1 MAQSPS
7 LPKYLQ
13 DDDVS
18 QECRDLLPSLPS
30 EQGWVGTTLH
40 LYQGFWVGPR
50 HLKGVLA
57 CQRHFRAQDT
67 DILLV
72 TTPKSGTTWLK
83 AILFALLNRTKYSGS
98 GSQGQHPLL
107 NHNPHDLVPFLEL
120 KLYVEQ
126 DTPDLASL
134 PPPRLFAT
142 HLPYQSLPQ
151 PVRDSKCKLVYLCR
165 NPKDTCVSL
174 WHFTNKLR
182 PKERGENSLQESLDR
197 FCRGVS
203 LFGPYWDHVLG
214 YHKASSETPEKVL
227 FLKYE
232 DMKEDPY
239 ANLRRLAGFLEC
251 PFSQEELREGMVD
264 EILRLCS
271 FDNLS
276 GLEVNKRGK
285 LASGEENKAFFR
297 RGEVGDW
304 VNYLSV
310 DIAEKIDRVGEEK
323 LHGSGLKL

>member
-1 MAQSPS
+1 MPQSPS

-13 DDDVS
+13 DDDIS
-18 QECRDLLPSLPS
+18 QECSDLLPSLQC
-30 EQGWVGTTLH
+30 EQGWLGASLH

-83 AILFALLNRTKYSGS
+83 AILFTLLNRTKYSGS
-98 GSQGQHPLL
+98 GSQLQHPLL
-107 NHNPHDLVPFLEL
+107 SQNPHDLVPFLEL
-120 KLYVEQ
+120 NLYIEQ
-126 DTPDLASL
+126 DVPDLASL

-142 HLPYQSLPQ
+142 HLAYQSLPQ
-151 PVRDSKCKLVYLCR
+151 SVRDSKCKLVYLCR

-182 PKERGENSLQESLDR
+182 PKDRGENSLQEALDR

-214 YHKASSETPEKVL
+214 YHKVSSETPEKAL

-232 DMKEDPY
+232 DMKEDPR
-239 ANLRRLAGFLEC
+239 ASLKRLAGFLEC
-251 PFSQEELREGMVD
+251 PFSEDELRDGTVD
-264 EILRLCS
+264 DILRLCS
-271 FDNLS
+271 FDSLS
-276 GLEVNKRGK
+276 GLEVNMSGK

-310 DIAEKIDRVGEEK
+310 DMAERIDRVVEEK
-323 LHGSGLKL
+323 LHGSGLRL

>member
-1 MAQSPS
+1 MPQSPS

-13 DDDVS
+13 EDDIS
-18 QECRDLLPSLPS
+18 QECRDLLPSLPR
-30 EQGWVGTTLH
+30 EQGWVGTSLH

-50 HLKGVLA
+50 YLKGALA
-57 CQRHFRAQDT
+57 YQRHFKARDP

-98 GSQGQHPLL
+98 GLQRQHPLL
-107 NHNPHDLVPFLEL
+107 SQNPHDLVPFLEL
-120 KLYVEQ
+120 KLYLEQ
-126 DTPDLASL
+126 DVPDLASL

-142 HLPYQSLPQ
+142 HLSYQSLPQ
-151 PVRDSKCKLVYLCR
+151 SLRDSSCKLVYSCR
-165 NPKDTCVSL
+165 NPKDTFVSL
-174 WHFTNKLR
+174 WHFANKLR
-182 PKERGENSLQESLDR
+182 SKDKGENLLQESLDR

-203 LFGPYWDHVLG
+203 LFGPYWDQVLG
-214 YHKASSETPEKVL
+214 YHKVSSETPEKML

-232 DMKEDPY
+232 DMKENPC

-251 PFSQEELREGMVD
+251 PFSEEELREGTVD

-276 GLEVNKRGK
+276 GLEANKSGK
-285 LASGEENKAFFR
+285 LVSGEENKSFFR

-310 DIAEKIDRVGEEK
+310 DMAERIDHVVEEK
-323 LHGSGLKL
+323 LHGSGLRL